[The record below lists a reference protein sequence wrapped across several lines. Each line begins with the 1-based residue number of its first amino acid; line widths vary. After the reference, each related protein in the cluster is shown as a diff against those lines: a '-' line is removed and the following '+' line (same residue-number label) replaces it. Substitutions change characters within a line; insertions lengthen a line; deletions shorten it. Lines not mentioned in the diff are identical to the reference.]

1 MNTKTSKGGA
11 ALVALATAQFLMV
24 LDQSVMNVSISQL
37 VKDFDTT
44 VTTIQAVITLYCLVM
59 AMLILTGAKIG
70 DIIGRRRA
78 FVIGLIIY
86 ACGSALTAASQSVA
100 VLALGWS
107 VLEGIGAALVF
118 PALAALIAGNFEGT
132 RRKAA
137 YAVIGGVA
145 GAGIAVGPIVGGW
158 ATTELTW
165 RVVFV
170 GEVLI
175 AGFILFMTRKVAD
188 APGPTPTPKLDVV
201 GSVLSA
207 TGLGLFVFGV
217 LESSTWGWVKPK
229 NSPITIFGFSLT
241 LFVIGAG
248 CVVLWG
254 FVRWQGHREA
264 TKRDPLIHLSLARIP
279 PVRSGVIGLFSQN
292 LILMG
297 TFFVVPLYLQLVL
310 GLNALD
316 TGIKMLPISITMLVT
331 AALGA
336 RLSNRF
342 PVRTIV
348 RTGLVVTT
356 AGVLI
361 LLATIQPTLSDAGFA
376 IGMGVLGIGMGLM
389 ISQLGNVIQSSVE
402 ESGRSEAGGLQF
414 TGQQLGSALG
424 VAFIGAI
431 VLIGLTNT
439 FTSTVKHDSR
449 ISAEVST
456 QVGVDAGSGLTFV
469 SSDHIESAA
478 KKAGLDKATTAA
490 VVDDYET
497 AQLRSL
503 KAGLLGAA
511 FLALIS
517 LAFTSELPHQQP
529 APRKNAGSRT
539 RIKPT
544 PGRRRM
550 NRSGRFVDSGKRT
563 TSAPRSGDQHPPRQ
577 RSLEPIGCRGM
588 ARHTRRAAVQTLR
601 PERGQVGCPRPLQS
615 DGANLKQEFANPP
628 TDGCRRRGDP
638 RSDRRRCHHA
648 ASQIKSTATTLRGLA
663 PNGQLQKAFKS
674 SSSCQSL
681 KKAL

>member
-86 ACGSALTAASQSVA
+86 ACGSALTAASQTVA

-170 GEVLI
+170 GEVFI
-175 AGFILFMTRKVAD
+175 AGFILFMTRKVKD

-241 LFVIGAG
+241 LYVIAAG

-310 GLNALD
+310 GLDALE

-331 AALGA
+331 AGLGA

-348 RTGLVVTT
+348 RTGLVVTI

-361 LLATIQPTLSDAGFA
+361 LLATIQAH
-376 IGMGVLGIGMGLM
+376 
-389 ISQLGNVIQSSVE
+389 
-402 ESGRSEAGGLQF
+402 
-414 TGQQLGSALG
+414 AL
-424 VAFIGAI
+424 
-431 VLIGLTNT
+431 
-439 FTSTVKHDSR
+439 
-449 ISAEVST
+449 
-456 QVGVDAGSGLTFV
+456 
-469 SSDHIESAA
+469 
-478 KKAGLDKATTAA
+478 
-490 VVDDYET
+490 
-497 AQLRSL
+497 
-503 KAGLLGAA
+503 
-511 FLALIS
+511 
-517 LAFTSELPHQQP
+517 
-529 APRKNAGSRT
+529 
-539 RIKPT
+539 
-544 PGRRRM
+544 RRRV
-550 NRSGRFVDSGKRT
+550 RDRHGR
-563 TSAPRSGDQHPPRQ
+563 PRHRDGPDDLPARQ
-577 RSLEPIGCRGM
+577 RDPVIGRGVGSQ
-588 ARHTRRAAVQTLR
+588 RGRRAAVHR
-601 PERGQVGCPRPLQS
+601 PAARLGPRRGVHRRDRADRTDQHLHLHRHQRLAHQRRGLEPGRCGSRHPASTSSRPTRSRAPRRNRASTRPRPPRWSTTTRQPS
-615 DGANLKQEFANPP
+615 SEHSRPASSVPRSWPSSPSHSPVSYPTSNPP
-628 TDGCRRRGDP
+628 PRRN
-638 RSDRRRCHHA
+638 RSRWYEQR
-648 ASQIKSTATTLRGLA
+648 S
-663 PNGQLQKAFKS
+663 
-674 SSSCQSL
+674 
-681 KKAL
+681 